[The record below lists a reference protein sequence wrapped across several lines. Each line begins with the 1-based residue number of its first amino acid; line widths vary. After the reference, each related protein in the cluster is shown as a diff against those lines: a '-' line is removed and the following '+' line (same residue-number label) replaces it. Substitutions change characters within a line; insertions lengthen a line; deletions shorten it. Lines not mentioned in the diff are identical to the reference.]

1 MKPAVPLLRRVVTAG
16 ALASAVV
23 VLTLAVTHATQYFF
37 LYDDFALIGEARA
50 HAAGTILRDSL
61 FGFYRPLLFATT
73 RIESAWFGW
82 HQPAGYLLVSLGWH
96 VLNAALLFTLTRRI
110 GGTVVAAT
118 VAAAVLTISPWA
130 GETYLWFSGRFDVM
144 SAAGVLAAMVSALG
158 VADARTPWGR
168 RVWTTLVAIA
178 TCVAVF
184 SKEPGVVTPLLCAL
198 AIIVARP
205 RAWRQRGPMMAILAG
220 GSVIVVYLVMRQL
233 ALPGFG
239 SAYGSVFTLYLER
252 DVWTNAASLIA
263 AFSAFPLPGTIA
275 GDPLP
280 FVRITGAAV
289 LGLVV
294 LAGAV
299 KAAPRL
305 TAFAVLALLV
315 SLGPVLPFDIDTGS
329 SAEGRYLYLPGAF
342 VAMAIGL
349 AAGASRVMAAAS
361 LTIIG
366 VSVWSVSHQVPQWRA
381 ATATSRE
388 AIEEFR
394 PVLRSGATSVYI
406 PNFPYYLAE
415 GPYVLED
422 FAFRYYFEGATVPE
436 VRTRNMLLRMS
447 GDQLEFA
454 GWIDP
459 APESPATPGETVLR
473 LNGIQARER

>member
-1 MKPAVPLLRRVVTAG
+1 M
-16 ALASAVV
+16 
-23 VLTLAVTHATQYFF
+23 
-37 LYDDFALIGEARA
+37 
-50 HAAGTILRDSL
+50 
-61 FGFYRPLLFATT
+61 
-73 RIESAWFGW
+73 
-82 HQPAGYLLVSLGWH
+82 
-96 VLNAALLFTLTRRI
+96 
-110 GGTVVAAT
+110 
-118 VAAAVLTISPWA
+118 
-130 GETYLWFSGRFDVM
+130 
-144 SAAGVLAAMVSALG
+144 
-158 VADARTPWGR
+158 
-168 RVWTTLVAIA
+168 
-178 TCVAVF
+178 
-184 SKEPGVVTPLLCAL
+184 VTPLLCAL

-252 DVWTNAASLIA
+252 DVWTNAASLIG
-263 AFSAFPLPGTIA
+263 AFGAFPLPGTIA
-275 GDPLP
+275 GDSLPLI
-280 FVRITGAAV
+280 RITGAVV

-349 AAGASRVMAAAS
+349 AAGASRGMAAAS

-381 ATATSRE
+381 ATATSRQ

-394 PVLRSGATSVYI
+394 LVLRSGVTSVYI

-422 FAFRYYFEGATVPE
+422 FAFRYYFEGLTVPE
-436 VRTRNMLLRMS
+436 V
-447 GDQLEFA
+447 
-454 GWIDP
+454 
-459 APESPATPGETVLR
+459 
-473 LNGIQARER
+473 